1 LKHEQKNGFLAQH
14 GADVWTS
21 VNSDSSDNQ
30 LVQI

>member
-1 LKHEQKNGFLAQH
+1 LAQH